1 MTNDRRAVSLA
12 IPKALIPWLI
22 CGVGMLFYCYNY
34 FLRVSPSVM
43 QSELM
48 QAFNISAYQFGN
60 LAAFYYY
67 AYTPMQVPAGML
79 FDKFGA
85 RFVLFFACLTA
96 VLGIGVFIT
105 ADNFAFAALGRFL
118 IGLGTAFSYIGSLK
132 LAALWLPSNRFAT
145 AAGLTTAFGMTSA
158 IISQNYL
165 TKAVQIVGYKHALY
179 SVLFLGILLSVV
191 MFIAIRN
198 NRPPLQQQQ
207 RAPQAPM
214 DLKQLFKALKFI
226 STNPQMWLIGC
237 IGCLTYLPA
246 SAFLDLWGVSFLK
259 TAYHFTPEQAA
270 YISSCAFVGWII
282 AGPTIGA
289 LSDKIKRRRTPLLFA
304 GIAGTILLC
313 IIFYVPGLNSTV
325 LSMVFFSLGFCCGS
339 HPICFAVGKEN
350 NPIQIS
356 GTAVAA
362 TNMLTMMGGALFQP
376 LVGKLLDWHASGAIG
391 ANGLPIYTT
400 EDYLFALTIIPIGVS
415 IGGILCLFLKE
426 TYCQSQAKDKDI
438 QIFEKPTKKE
448 KDSIPCMLES
458 ELGSEGIS

>member
-1 MTNDRRAVSLA
+1 MLNDRQALSLSIPRAF
-12 IPKALIPWLI
+12 IPWLI
-22 CGVGMLFYCYNY
+22 CGVGMLYYCYNY

-48 QAFNISAYQFGN
+48 QTFNITAYQFGN

-67 AYTPMQVPAGML
+67 AYTPMQVPAGMI

-132 LAALWLPSNRFAT
+132 LAALWLPANRFAT

-165 TKAVQIVGYKHALY
+165 TKVVQIVGYKQALY
-179 SVLFLGILLSVV
+179 SVLFLGILLSTII
-191 MFIAIRN
+191 FFTIRN
-198 NRPPLQQQQ
+198 HSPLQQKH
-207 RAPQAPM
+207 RTTQAPM
-214 DLKQLFKALKFI
+214 NLKQLFKALQFI
-226 STNPQMWLIGC
+226 FTNPQMWLIGC

-246 SAFLDLWGVSFLK
+246 SVFLDLWGIPFLK
-259 TAYHFTPEQAA
+259 TAYHLTPEQAA
-270 YISSCAFVGWII
+270 YVSSCAFVGWII
-282 AGPTIGA
+282 AGPTMGA

-304 GIAGTILLC
+304 GIMGTILLC
-313 IIFYVPGLNSTV
+313 TIFYMPGLSSTE
-325 LSMVFFSLGFCCGS
+325 LSIVFFALGFCCGS
-339 HPICFAVGKEN
+339 HPICFAIGKEN

-376 LVGKLLDWHASGAIG
+376 LVGKLLDWHASGTIG
-391 ANGLPIYTT
+391 VNGLPIYTT
-400 EDYLFALTIIPIGVS
+400 QDYLFALTFVPVCVS

-438 QIFEKPTKKE
+438 RIFEEPKKE
-448 KDSIPCMLES
+448 KESIHCVLDS
-458 ELGSEGIS
+458 ELEPKGAS